1 MAALSGAVYARLRD
15 EIVAGAVAPGAKL
28 MPQRLALRYAASAA
42 AIREAL
48 IRLAAEGFI
57 ESLPQRGFR
66 AARTGPDVIWEIAH
80 FRILIETEGAR
91 LSIARGGM
99 EWEANLTAAHHRL
112 AHLESRMRGESLD
125 AAQLRLWSA
134 SDRAFHEALI
144 GACGS
149 ARLLAQHR
157 LAFDQFKQHVIALDP
172 TLGFRGA
179 ELLQEHADIL
189 KAALAREAEGCAAA
203 LRRHF
208 DTYRRVTP
216 GGAG

>member
-80 FRILIETEGAR
+80 FRVLIETEGAR

-112 AHLESRMRGESLD
+112 AHLERRMRGESLD

-189 KAALAREAEGCAAA
+189 KAALVRDAEGCADA